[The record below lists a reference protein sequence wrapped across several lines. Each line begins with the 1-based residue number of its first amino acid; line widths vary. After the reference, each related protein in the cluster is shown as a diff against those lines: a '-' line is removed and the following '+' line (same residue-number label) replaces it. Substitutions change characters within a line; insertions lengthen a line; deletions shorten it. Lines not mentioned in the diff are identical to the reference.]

1 MVKFFDHLLVNIRV
15 DGAVEEYDRM
25 ELRKR
30 NQVQVFAQPWHADD
44 SFRFAVYGYHLEGCH
59 VFTNV
64 L

>member
-1 MVKFFDHLLVNIRV
+1 MVKFCDHLSVNR

-25 ELRKR
+25 EVYKSK
-30 NQVQVFAQPWHADD
+30 QVQVFAQPRHTVD
-44 SFRFAVYGYHLEGCH
+44 SFRFAVYGYHLEDCH